1 MDIDPTVTRRSA
13 LVAGL
18 AGAGA
23 LTLAACSSSSSGSA
37 PDKRAADV
45 GGGAPAAAPGGSGG
59 SADPGTTAGGSS
71 GSSGGAQ
78 LAQLDTITVG
88 QAVSA
93 TLDGKPVI
101 VARPS
106 SDTAACFSAICTHMG
121 CTVAPA
127 GTQLHCPCHGS
138 VYNATTGK
146 VLQGPAPAPLPR
158 IAVKVVNGDV
168 VAG

>member
-1 MDIDPTVTRRSA
+1 MDIDPTLTRRSA

-23 LTLAACSSSSSGSA
+23 LTLAACSSSGSNSGTRAAAGAGSA
-37 PDKRAADV
+37 A
-45 GGGAPAAAPGGSGG
+45 GGGDPSAAGASAAAGSGG
-59 SADPGTTAGGSS
+59 SA
-71 GSSGGAQ
+71 GGAQ
-78 LAQLDTITVG
+78 LAELDKIPVG

-101 VARPS
+101 VARPT

-138 VYNATTGK
+138 IYNATTGK
-146 VLQGPAPAPLPR
+146 VIQGPAPKPLPP
-158 IAVKVVNGDV
+158 IAVQVVNGEV